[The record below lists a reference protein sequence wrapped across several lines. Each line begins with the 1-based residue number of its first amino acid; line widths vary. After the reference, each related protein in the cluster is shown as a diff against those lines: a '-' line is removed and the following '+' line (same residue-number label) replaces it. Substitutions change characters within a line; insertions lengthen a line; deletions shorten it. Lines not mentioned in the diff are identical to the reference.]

1 MLQGMKATSSGSQLQ
16 SCMVKGYMDLIPQR
30 MPGNS
35 DKKEQS
41 EQPVLRVKKKRLG
54 SLWLVRSEEEKDA
67 KLHGQGPDHK
77 RTF

>member
-1 MLQGMKATSSGSQLQ
+1 
-16 SCMVKGYMDLIPQR
+16 MDLIPHR

-35 DKKEQS
+35 NKKEQS

-54 SLWLVRSEEEKDA
+54 SLVRPFWLVRSEEENDA